1 MTEKVFTSCTN
12 EGPIHV
18 YVKDGK
24 VVRVTPLMADESD
37 FSPWTI
43 EAGGK
48 RYSPPKKFNLAPFVH
63 TERTRLYSENRIK
76 YPMKRVD
83 FDPQGERNA
92 QNRGKSTYECI
103 SWDEAT
109 DIVAGEIKRIRS
121 AYGGPAI
128 TGLVSSHHN
137 WGIVGYKMGPF
148 QRFMDM
154 LEYTP
159 VLDNPDSWEGWHW
172 GATHTWGFYWRLGVP
187 EQYDLL
193 EDVLKHTQM
202 IVFWSNDPD
211 TTRGIYNGQDSV
223 IWRQW
228 LKEKGIKTVF
238 IDPFHNFTAAHMDG
252 TWLPLRPDSGAAL
265 ALAIAHVWITD
276 NTYDA
281 QFVANRTV
289 GFEAFK
295 SYVLGEEDGQ
305 PKTPEWASV
314 ESGLPARKIRSLA
327 REWAAC
333 KTILSA
339 GTRGG
344 EGGACRTAYGTE
356 WARLMVLLAAMQ
368 GIGKPGEGIW
378 GTTMGAPYN
387 TSVYFPGYADLDS
400 RMGISKAADR
410 KITNPTK
417 QRLYRLI
424 LPEAVLDPPIHWRG
438 EGFCG
443 QSLEQQFT
451 QYTYPMDGY
460 PRVRMMYRYGSS
472 FIGTMSDTSK
482 WVRMYQSPNLEFVVN
497 QDCWWGGE
505 TRCADIVLPACT
517 GLERNDIGEWGS
529 AGGYSI
535 HGNNGCNFRIVV
547 RQQKC
552 IEPLW
557 DSKSDY
563 NIFASIAEKLG
574 MRETFTEGKSATDW
588 AKAFYEISDLPKI
601 MSWEAFEKKGYVVI
615 NPEEDYQATP
625 AFRWFYEGR
634 ACDTPD
640 PMNQKR
646 HTDKAHE
653 LGTYSGKIEFVSQS
667 LKTHLPD
674 DEERPPL
681 PHFIPSFE
689 GWHSESRKR
698 YPLQLISPHPRF
710 SFHTH
715 YDTHA
720 AWLNQIPTHR
730 IPKDGYAWWP
740 ARLSPK
746 DADRRGIKDGD
757 IIKLY
762 NDRGAVLCIAVVTQ
776 RVPAGII
783 HSYASSA
790 NYDPLEPGNSRS
802 IDRGGC
808 VNILTPSRMLSKN
821 APGMTSNS
829 CLIEIEKWEG

>member
-1 MTEKVFTSCTN
+1 M
-12 EGPIHV
+12 
-18 YVKDGK
+18 
-24 VVRVTPLMADESD
+24 
-37 FSPWTI
+37 
-43 EAGGK
+43 
-48 RYSPPKKFNLAPFVH
+48 
-63 TERTRLYSENRIK
+63 
-76 YPMKRVD
+76 
-83 FDPQGERNA
+83 
-92 QNRGKSTYECI
+92 
-103 SWDEAT
+103 
-109 DIVAGEIKRIRS
+109 
-121 AYGGPAI
+121 
-128 TGLVSSHHN
+128 
-137 WGIVGYKMGPF
+137 
-148 QRFMDM
+148 
-154 LEYTP
+154 
-159 VLDNPDSWEGWHW
+159 
-172 GATHTWGFYWRLGVP
+172 P

-193 EDVLKHTQM
+193 EDALKHTEM

-238 IDPFHNFTAAHMDG
+238 IDPFYNFTAAHMDG

-276 NTYDA
+276 NTYDEA
-281 QFVANRTV
+281 FVANRTN

-295 SYVLGEEDGQ
+295 SYVLGAEDGQ

-327 REWAAC
+327 REWAAR
-333 KTILSA
+333 KTLLSA

-400 RMGISKAADR
+400 RMGISKAADQ

-424 LPEAVLDPPIHWRG
+424 LPEAILQPPIHWRG

-451 QYTYPMDGY
+451 QYTYPMEGY
-460 PRVRMMYRYGSS
+460 PSVRMMYRYGSS

-482 WVRMYQSPNLEFVVN
+482 WVCMYQSPKLEFVVN

-557 DSKSDY
+557 ESKSDY
-563 NIFASIAEKLG
+563 NIFALIAEKLG
-574 MRETFTEGKSATDW
+574 LRETFTEGKSATDW
-588 AKAFYEISDLPKI
+588 ARAFYEISDLPKI
-601 MSWEAFEKKGYVVI
+601 MSWEAFDKKGYVVI
-615 NPEEDYQATP
+615 NPEEDYKSTP

-640 PMNQKR
+640 PMNKKR
-646 HTDKAHE
+646 HTDKADE

-667 LKTHLPD
+667 LKANLPD

-689 GWHSESRKR
+689 GWRSESIEK

-715 YDTHA
+715 YDKHA
-720 AWLNQIPTHR
+720 AWLNHIPTHR

-740 ARLSPK
+740 ARVNPK
-746 DADRRGIKDGD
+746 DADRRGIKEGD

-762 NDRGAVLCIAVVTQ
+762 NDRGGVLCMAVVTE